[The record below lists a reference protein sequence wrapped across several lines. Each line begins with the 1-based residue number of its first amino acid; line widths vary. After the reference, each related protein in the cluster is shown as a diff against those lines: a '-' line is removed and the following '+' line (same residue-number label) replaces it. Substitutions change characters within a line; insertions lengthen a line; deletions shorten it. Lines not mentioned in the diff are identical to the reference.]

1 MNISF
6 YVLSE
11 SKAQDFL
18 GFICQLTQTALNKS
32 SQSLLILIDKED
44 ALLSTL
50 DEALWVHDA
59 TSFIPHQRL
68 LDSNIGD
75 VDGPDTDTD
84 TDTDTSNTSNTAI
97 NPITNQPL
105 APVLL
110 GSYMPA
116 DFKGIVL
123 NTTIHPVNTFMAATN
138 NAQPS
143 RVLELIK
150 PDPNSMQEG
159 RHKYKAYQ
167 QLGYELTHFKV

>member
-32 SQSLLILIDKED
+32 TQSLLILIDSDDE
-44 ALLSTL
+44 LLSTL
-50 DEALWVHDA
+50 DETLWSHDA
-59 TSFIPHQRL
+59 ASFIPHQRL
-68 LDSNIGD
+68 LAAD
-75 VDGPDTDTD
+75 VDGADTE
-84 TDTDTSNTSNTAI
+84 NTSI
-97 NPITNQPL
+97 NSINNQPL

-123 NTTIHPVNTFMAATN
+123 NTTIHPVNSFMAATN
-138 NAQPS
+138 NAQPT

-150 PDPNSMQEG
+150 PDPNSVQEG
-159 RHKYKAYQ
+159 RHKYKSYQ